1 MSTKS
6 IYYSIFSHTADL
18 GMSVRGR
25 SCEDLFRNAG
35 LALLELIVSNK
46 APKTEETLEISL
58 HGNDTP
64 DLMVKWLSEI
74 LYLFEGERLVVTE
87 ILINSIDGN
96 KIRSTL
102 SVMEFDEKNHEIL
115 REIKAVTYHQIK
127 VEEKNGL
134 WTTRVIFDL

>member
-1 MSTKS
+1 MSAKP
-6 IYYSIFSHTADL
+6 IYYSLISHTADL

-35 LALLELIVSNK
+35 LALSELIVSNK
-46 APKTEETLEISL
+46 APKIEEILEVSL
-58 HGNDTP
+58 HGNDIP

-96 KIRSTL
+96 KIRSSL
-102 SVMEFDEKNHEIL
+102 SVMKFDEKHHDIL
-115 REIKAVTYHQIK
+115 REIKAVTYHQIN
-127 VEEKNGL
+127 VVEKNGL